1 MGSGDEASEAE
12 LEDVN
17 EMIMEKQV
25 VIKLPGCKKKWIPE
39 YKENWRQGFY
49 QSVQMGQGHLAV
61 DPWEGHA
68 IW

>member
-25 VIKLPGCKKKWIPE
+25 VIRVQGD
-39 YKENWRQGFY
+39 WRQGFY